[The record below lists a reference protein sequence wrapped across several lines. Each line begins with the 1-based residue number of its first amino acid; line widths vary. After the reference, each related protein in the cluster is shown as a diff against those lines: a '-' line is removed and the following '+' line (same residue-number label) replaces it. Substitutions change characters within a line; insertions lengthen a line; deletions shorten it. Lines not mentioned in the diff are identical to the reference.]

1 MAKLLRAGSQL
12 LGGGGGLATPVPAY
26 GAELMVNGDFESW
39 VTATNAATWSEG
51 VAGASTVNRDAA
63 NQRAGTYCVRFDVDG
78 SSSTA
83 NVNQGSS
90 TLGTWYLV
98 SIWAKLVSGTTST
111 IAIGKIGQ
119 TREPPALTASYV
131 QYFSVV
137 CASGTQG
144 FVFGRG
150 TGASVSIAMDDASCK
165 AITLASMFSV
175 KDYGLATADASAAVT
190 IRAIGAPAG
199 VVLRWTAADTW
210 LAAWSDGVN
219 CQLIQSL
226 SGTLSTLKTG
236 TPTYVA
242 GAKVRATVNGT
253 TAKLYYNGTQVSTDA
268 TINAALTGTQY
279 GYFNS
284 HAANTVSGLVV
295 A

>member
-1 MAKLLRAGSQL
+1 
-12 LGGGGGLATPVPAY
+12 
-26 GAELMVNGDFESW
+26 
-39 VTATNAATWSEG
+39 
-51 VAGASTVNRDAA
+51 
-63 NQRAGTYCVRFDVDG
+63 
-78 SSSTA
+78 
-83 NVNQGSS
+83 
-90 TLGTWYLV
+90 
-98 SIWAKLVSGTTST
+98 
-111 IAIGKIGQ
+111 
-119 TREPPALTASYV
+119 
-131 QYFSVV
+131 
-137 CASGTQG
+137 
-144 FVFGRG
+144 
-150 TGASVSIAMDDASCK
+150 
-165 AITLASMFSV
+165 
-175 KDYGLATADASAAVT
+175 
-190 IRAIGAPAG
+190 
-199 VVLRWTAADTW
+199 LRWTAADTW